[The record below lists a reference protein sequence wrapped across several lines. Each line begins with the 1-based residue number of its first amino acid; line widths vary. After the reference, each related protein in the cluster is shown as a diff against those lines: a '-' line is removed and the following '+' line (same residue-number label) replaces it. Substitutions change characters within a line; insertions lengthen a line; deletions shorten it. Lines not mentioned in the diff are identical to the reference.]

1 MQGHLCTFGQAMKA
15 LQYLNKYFYKY
26 RTKLFVG
33 FLITVVAR
41 IFSLFTPRLIG
52 NSLTAVEQ
60 YVKSDDA
67 SLDSIQELLLFNIL
81 IIIGASLVS
90 GFFTFLMR
98 QTIINVSR
106 YVEFDLKNEIF
117 WHYQKLTQR
126 FYKNNR
132 TGDLMNRIS
141 EDVGKVR
148 MYVGPAFMYSINT
161 VALFI
166 IVISYMISIAPALT
180 LYTILP
186 LPILSVTIYKLS
198 RIINEKSTRVQEVLS
213 KMSSF
218 AQESFSGIGVIKS
231 YNLQRIMNQGFDDL
245 ASESYQKNMSLVKVQ
260 AWFFPLMILLIGF
273 SNLIVIYVGGNQYI
287 NNEIEIGVLAEFII
301 YVNMLTWPVAVV
313 GWITSIVQQA
323 EASQE
328 RINLFLKEEPEIK
341 DGPGVQ
347 KEIKGALE
355 LKNVSLRYPETQIQ
369 ALENISLKIPTG
381 TTLGILGNIGSG
393 KSTLLD
399 LITRLYDPSEGKI
412 LLDGIDLKEYTLEQ
426 LREAIGSIPQN
437 AFLFSESI
445 EDNIRFGSINA
456 SKEAIQEASKEA
468 VVHKNIIAFKEGY
481 QTLLGERGVTLSG
494 GQIQRV
500 SIARAFIKDPK
511 ILLLDDCLSAVDT
524 DTEEEILKHLKKIA
538 QNKTTLI
545 VSHRISSLKHADQI
559 IVFENGKIVQQGKH
573 LELTGVS
580 GYYKEL
586 FEKQQADRNK

>member
-1 MQGHLCTFGQAMKA
+1 MKA

-60 YVKSDDA
+60 YVKSDDV

-399 LITRLYDPSEGKI
+399 LITRLYDPSKGKI

-468 VVHKNIIAFKEGY
+468 VVHKNIIAFKKGY

-573 LELTGVS
+573 LDLTGVS

>member
-60 YVKSDDA
+60 YVKSDDV

-231 YNLQRIMNQGFDDL
+231 YNLQRNINQGFDDL

-369 ALENISLKIPTG
+369 ALENISIKIPSG

-445 EDNIRFGSINA
+445 EDNIRFGSLNA
-456 SKEAIQEASKEA
+456 SREAIQEASKEA
-468 VVHKNIIAFKEGY
+468 VVHKNIIDFKEGY

-500 SIARAFIKDPK
+500 SIARAFIKDPN

-524 DTEEEILKHLKKIA
+524 DTEEEILKHIKKIA

-573 LELTGVS
+573 LDLTGVS

>member
-1 MQGHLCTFGQAMKA
+1 MQGHLRTFGQAMKA
-15 LQYLNKYFYKY
+15 LQFLNKYFYKY

-60 YVKSDDA
+60 YVKSENV

-369 ALENISLKIPTG
+369 ALENISIKIPSG

-445 EDNIRFGSINA
+445 EDNIRFGSLNA
-456 SKEAIQEASKEA
+456 SREAIQEASKEA
-468 VVHKNIIAFKEGY
+468 VVHKNIIDFKEGY

-500 SIARAFIKDPK
+500 SIARAFIKDPN

-573 LELTGVS
+573 LDLIGAP

>member
-1 MQGHLCTFGQAMKA
+1 LQGHLCTFGQAMKA

-60 YVKSDDA
+60 YVKSDDV

-399 LITRLYDPSEGKI
+399 LITRLYDPSKGKI

-468 VVHKNIIAFKEGY
+468 VVHKNIIAFKKGY

>member
-1 MQGHLCTFGQAMKA
+1 MKA

-26 RTKLFVG
+26 RTQLLLG
-33 FLITVVAR
+33 FLITVIAR
-41 IFSLFTPRLIG
+41 IFSLFAPRLIG

-60 YVKSDDA
+60 YLQSENP
-67 SLDSIQELLLFNIL
+67 DSEAIQRVLLVNIL
-81 IIIGASLVS
+81 IILGTALAS

-106 YVEFDLKNEIF
+106 YIEFDLKNEIF

-166 IVISYMISIAPALT
+166 IVISYMISIAPTLT
-180 LYTILP
+180 LYTLLP

-198 RIINEKSTRVQEVLS
+198 RIINEKSTLVQEVLS

-218 AQESFSGIGVIKS
+218 AQESFSGIAVIKS
-231 YNLQRIMNQGFDDL
+231 YNLQDKIFSGFDDL
-245 ASESYQKNMSLVKVQ
+245 AEDSYQKNMSLVKVQ
-260 AWFFPLMILLIGF
+260 AWFFPLMILLIGC

-323 EASQE
+323 EASQK
-328 RINLFLKEEPEIK
+328 RINDFLKEAPEIF
-341 DGPGVQ
+341 DGPGIT
-347 KEIKGALE
+347 KEITGTIEFKG
-355 LKNVSLRYPETQIQ
+355 VSLTYPETQIN
-369 ALENISLKIPTG
+369 ALNQINLKIPAG
-381 TTLGILGNIGSG
+381 STLGIIGNIGSG
-393 KSTLLD
+393 KSTLLE
-399 LITRLYDPSEGKI
+399 LISRLYDPTSGK
-412 LLDGIDLKEYTLEQ
+412 LTLDGVDLKQYKLEE
-426 LREAIGSIPQN
+426 LRSSIGYIPQN

-445 EDNIRFGSINA
+445 ENNIRFGSINA
-456 SKEAIQEASKEA
+456 SEEEIIEASKKAA
-468 VVHKNIIAFKEGY
+468 VHENIINFNEGY
-481 QTLLGERGVTLSG
+481 KTILGERGVTLSG

-524 DTEEEILKHLKKIA
+524 DTEEEILKHLKAVSK
-538 QNKTTLI
+538 NKTTLI

-559 IVFENGKIVQQGKH
+559 VVFENGKIVQQGKH
-573 LELTGVS
+573 LDLIKID

-586 FEKQQADRNK
+586 FEKQQADNSK